1 LDYYE
6 SLRKKEEF
14 MSKIKDWLSFKE
26 RRLEKYEEAKREFSK
41 AIGKPVIMIPLE
53 LPENLMF
60 LREDFYALEND
71 EEFIKRMQRS
81 CVRYLKR
88 RFASKISEHQKSKK

>member
-1 LDYYE
+1 M
-6 SLRKKEEF
+6 SRGKASMTRIKE
-14 MSKIKDWLSFKE
+14 WLSFKE
-26 RRLEKYEEAKREFSK
+26 RRLEKYEEAKREFRK

-53 LPENLMF
+53 LPESLMF
-60 LREDFYALEND
+60 LREEFCSLEND

>member
-1 LDYYE
+1 
-6 SLRKKEEF
+6 
-14 MSKIKDWLSFKE
+14 MTKIRDWLSFKE
-26 RRLEKYEEAKREFSK
+26 RRLEKYEEAKKEFSK

-53 LPENLMF
+53 LPESLMF
-60 LREDFYALEND
+60 LREEFCALEND

-88 RFASKISEHQKSKK
+88 RYASKISEHQKGGGK